1 MTNFNLDNL
10 SEIIDD
16 VLTEFCVTY
25 PIPDFQKEEQLEHL
39 KSILEQ
45 FGVDI
50 LNVNDL
56 MEAISL
62 SPKKFT
68 LEAPVKKQTV
78 NPKDKV
84 RVDAHKK
91 GLEGKGGKAYGPK
104 GKDLITHRNQ
114 NGKLVAVNPPVKIG
128 KAAQQQKKVVKPTTS
143 PVTKATTKTKQPTTP
158 QKVVTPTPKKK
169 QPRATPAQLARLK
182 QLKKAVD
189 AKKDKEKT
197 QTQQPKKVD
206 VNKGV
211 VVAASTGRYGT
222 KGSKDVDQTKAN
234 NRLKALPKSGIST
247 ETAIANYKKRY
258 GKNAPVTKYD
268 YPKPIQALL
277 KSKLPPAGYDALRSL
292 LKMFK
297 QGKFAPPIS
306 DITDQ
311 YGAGQVS
318 AQTNELAMQA
328 TFAFANTPEGLK
340 QRDIF
345 IKSLLDNEAEIIKAG
360 GTPILDKSWIKH
372 LDGAHDAFIKNMNR
386 QYGIGKWEVTGM
398 TWDVRAQQ
406 EALGANYDEKGDSTD
421 INAQV
426 KINGKIQNIE
436 ISCKK
441 DWKIFLLNAGLG
453 DASNWY
459 YTLGSKVEARANE
472 LAKMKEAEDPRFG
485 KNELN
490 ELRELNQRALDK
502 APVKN
507 TELQQAQM
515 KSAYSGFNSIR
526 EIPTKDL
533 NGAIKASLSKG
544 ANDYYGI
551 ADTDVSAVKLVAKYL
566 ATHNKID
573 PDEFREFMGTN
584 SEKDFKKA
592 VLMYNKV
599 LAEYSGDH
607 KWLDAHRKVTDNF
620 IVDAANKIAT
630 NKEFQGMLLRKLQEA
645 IPIKTMVEG
654 VETMQIDSM
663 YVGRDHMK
671 QMFGTDNWDDIKQFL
686 TIKVK
691 DGVASL
697 TYIAK
702 GKTPIKPIKL
712 AEIDLREKGV
722 GYNGSVGL
730 ECTPTKEFENACKQA
745 DDVLNSRKS
754 K

>member
-1 MTNFNLDNL
+1 MMNFNLDNL
-10 SEIIDD
+10 SEIIDE
-16 VLTEFCVTY
+16 VLVEFCETY
-25 PIPDFQKEEQLEHL
+25 PIPDFSNKEQLEHL
-39 KSILEQ
+39 RSVLEQ
-45 FGVDI
+45 FGASAFTDI
-50 LNVNDL
+50 EL

-62 SPKKFT
+62 APKKFT
-68 LEAPVKKQTV
+68 LEANPKTNATANAKVKKQ
-78 NPKDKV
+78 
-84 RVDAHKK
+84 AHDK
-91 GLEGKGGKAYGPK
+91 GLEGKGGNAYGPI
-104 GKDLITHRNQ
+104 GRPIVTYRNTG
-114 NGKLVAVNPPVKIG
+114 GKLVPVNPPVVIG
-128 KAAQQQKKVVKPTTS
+128 KKGEPTPKQPTPKQQP
-143 PVTKATTKTKQPTTP
+143 KATTKKQP
-158 QKVVTPTPKKK
+158 K
-169 QPRATPAQLARLK
+169 ATPAQLAKLK

-189 AKKDKEKT
+189 AKKEKEKS
-197 QTQQPKKVD
+197 QKQQPTQQPKQVD
-206 VNKGV
+206 VTKGA

-222 KGSKDVDQTKAN
+222 KGSKDVDQKKAS

-247 ETAIANYKKRY
+247 ETAISNYKKRY
-258 GKNAPVTKYD
+258 GKNAPVSNYD

-292 LKMFK
+292 LNMSK

-318 AQTNELAMQA
+318 AQANELAMQA
-328 TFAFANTPEGLK
+328 VMSFPPTPEGLK

-345 IKSLLDNEAEIIKAG
+345 IKSLLDNEAAITNAG
-360 GTPILDKSWIKH
+360 GVPILDKSWIKH
-372 LDGAHDAFIKNMNR
+372 LAGAHDAFIKNMNR
-386 QYGIGKWEVTGM
+386 EYGAGKWEVTGM

-406 EALGANYDEKGDSTD
+406 EALGANYDDKGDSTD
-421 INAQV
+421 INAQI
-426 KINGKIQNIE
+426 KINGKIQNLE

-441 DWKIFLLNAGLG
+441 DWQIFLLNAGLG

-459 YTLGSKVEARANE
+459 YTLGTKAEARANE

-507 TELQQAQM
+507 TELQEAQM
-515 KSAYSGFNSIR
+515 KSAYDGFKNTR
-526 EIPTKDL
+526 EIPSKDL
-533 NGAIKASLSKG
+533 NGAIKACLSKG
-544 ANDYYGI
+544 SNDYYGI
-551 ADTDVSAVKLVAKYL
+551 ADTDVSSVKLVAKYL
-566 ATHNKID
+566 ASHDRLD

-607 KWLDAHRKVTDNF
+607 KWLDSHRKVTDNF

-663 YVGRDHMK
+663 YVTQAHMK
-671 QMFGTDNWDDIKQFL
+671 EMFGTDKWDDIKQFL

-697 TYIAK
+697 TYLAK
-702 GKTPIKPIKL
+702 GSKPAKPLKL

-745 DDVLNSRKS
+745 DDALNSRKS